1 MYKCTRNPRNAL
13 NYWVFSLYI
22 LEKLRTNA
30 VQMYKKRL
38 IFADRSGSKRRFSVI
53 FHIISY
59 VLYTLSGHRLL
70 GTGKQR
76 FRPWQP
82 GFDQAEAAG
91 TATPNWIDSDGTV
104 RSGSGRSRGGNSHH
118 SELNRKATAATK
130 VAWQS
135 GRLHI
140 ILCCPKRL
148 DITN

>member
-38 IFADRSGSKRRFSVI
+38 IYAVRSGLKRCFSVI

-82 GFDQAEAAG
+82 GFDQAEAVG
-91 TATPNWIDSDGTV
+91 TATPNWIENDGTV
-104 RSGSGRSRGGNSHH
+104 RNWSGSSERPNPSH
-118 SELNRKATAATK
+118 SELNRKVSAVTK

-148 DITN
+148 ATSN